1 MRDEK
6 SKQLQKLLQEVCSEY
21 TSGIVFS
28 TSLSMEDQVI
38 THHIFSNNLPVSVF
52 TLDTGRLFPETYK
65 VLENTRNRYKKPIQV
80 FFPNHSKVEE
90 LVNNKGMFSFYESPE
105 DRKTCCHIRK
115 VEPLNR
121 ALKGANV
128 WITGLR
134 SEHSESRSGLSIFEQ
149 DTTRQLVKVNPLLDW
164 TTEDITAEIKR
175 HSIPYNP
182 LHDKGFISIGCQPC
196 TRAVKAGDD
205 FRSGRWWWEDKSK
218 KECGLHTTN

>member
-6 SKQLQKLLQEVCSEY
+6 SKHLQKLLQEVCSEY

-28 TSLSMEDQVI
+28 TSLSMEDQII
-38 THHIFSNNLPVSVF
+38 THHIFSNNLPISVF

-90 LVNNKGMFSFYESPE
+90 LVNHKGMFSFYESPE

-134 SEHSESRSGLSIFEQ
+134 AEHSESRSGLSVFEE

-164 TTEDITAEIKR
+164 TTEDITSEIKQ